1 MYIKENGDFMLLRFT
16 FKNFKSF
23 CDEAVLDLTA
33 SSITEHKD
41 SLITVNN
48 IDILPIAAI
57 FGANGSGKSN
67 CIEALVAMG
76 TEVYGYKSKEGRES
90 IITPYYFDDEYR
102 NSPSEFEVC
111 VYSYELNKEFRYGFC
126 RTNKEVLEEW
136 LFMKTFSKTPSV
148 KEKCVFYRKKGSK
161 LESELTNQNELKE
174 INFVSSV
181 TSNDELIVTNIG
193 KRDKCKYSYIYYWFA
208 DHIIFMNFSNFN
220 ESQGYKNQN
229 FLELLFEEEEWLS
242 LVEDMIKL
250 VDPAIIGL
258 KVEKE
263 VDSNMSDYYVIYSK
277 HKKNDNTDIKVP
289 FSTESCGTK
298 KMLYLSLNLVFSL
311 KFGRPCFIDELDSKL
326 HPLLLRYIVQMYTDK
341 SKNKGGGQ
349 LIFSSH
355 NLICLDSSDLR
366 RDEIWFV
373 EKNNQKSTMFSLYD
387 FKEETIRKDL
397 DFGKH
402 YLNGRFG
409 AVPFNDEG

>member
-67 CIEALVAMG
+67 LLDAIFAMES
-76 TEVYGYKSKEGRES
+76 EVSGYGSKNEKES
-90 IITPYYFDDEYR
+90 FIIPYYFDDKLK
-102 NSPSEFEVC
+102 NSPSEFEIC
-111 VYSYELNKEFRYGFC
+111 IYSKELKKEFRYGFS
-126 RTNKEVLEEW
+126 RTSKEVFEEW
-136 LFMKTFSKTPSV
+136 LFYKTFSKTPTN
-148 KEKCVFYRKKGSK
+148 KEKCVFYRKKNTK
-161 LESELTNQNELKE
+161 LESDLSNKNEIKE
-174 INFVSSV
+174 IEFVSSV
-181 TSNDELIVTNIG
+181 TTSNELIITNIG
-193 KRDKCKYSYIYYWFA
+193 KREKCKYDFVYKWFNENSLLI
-208 DHIIFMNFSNFN
+208 DFSLFN
-220 ESQGYKNQN
+220 ESQGYRDQEL
-229 FLELLFEEEEWLS
+229 LELLYENNDDLS
-242 LVEDMIKL
+242 KVEKIISL
-250 VDPAIIGL
+250 VDPSIVGL
-258 KVEKE
+258 NIKKE
-263 VDSNMSDYYVIYSK
+263 LDYKMNDYFVIYSK
-277 HKKNDNTDIKVP
+277 HKKSDSSIIEIP
-289 FSTESCGTK
+289 FSAESCGTK
-298 KMLYLSLNLVFSL
+298 KMLSLALNFSYSL
-311 KFGRPCFIDELDSKL
+311 ENGGTLFIDELDSKL